1 MTDIA
6 TDLRAELARILA
18 RHFNSVPDSIA
29 AIRVSTVA
37 RIDAYVTHAEDRAAA
52 CTCERVKGFQ
62 IDTRSEKP
70 WCAELSLRRYT
81 RMRSEDAHS
90 GGGHE
95 H

>member
-37 RIDAYVTHAEDRAAA
+37 QIDAYVQDAEDRAAA
-52 CTCERVKGFQ
+52 CTCQPVKGFE
-62 IDTRSEKP
+62 IDTRRDKP
-70 WCAELSLRRYT
+70 VHAMLMARRLE
-81 RMRSEDAHS
+81 RMRVEEA
-90 GGGHE
+90 G
-95 H
+95 